1 MHNRNVLTAIEVWIA
16 AAWADGVIQEVE
28 AAAIKAVVG
37 IAKLSDDERAT
48 ALGWL
53 DQKIELDD
61 VNVSQ
66 LESDD
71 RVNIFAAA
79 LGVVAIDEKVC
90 GEETR
95 FLERLQIALQ
105 LDDEVVKALRQRTG
119 V

>member
-1 MHNRNVLTAIEVWIA
+1 MSNRNVLTAIEVWIA

-28 AAAIKAVVG
+28 AAAIKAVIG
-37 IAKLSDDERAT
+37 IAKLTDEERET

-53 DQKIELDD
+53 DQKIDLED

-66 LESDD
+66 LERDD
-71 RVNIFAAA
+71 RVNIYAAA
-79 LGVVAIDEKVC
+79 LGVVAIDEQV
-90 GEETR
+90 GNDENR

-105 LDDEVVKALRQRTG
+105 LDDATVASLRTRTG